1 MTHNMT
7 ELRDR
12 FYRLIKTLDEKY
24 AMSKYITEGYCP
36 EDLYNE
42 WDEFDDA
49 ADHYGVWCGTGATKF
64 VIGDEDYDYVI
75 KFQPCGVDYYDYCAK
90 EEDVY
95 LEAELR
101 NLHQHFAWTAHL
113 FDYTFE
119 DNGVVVTLPIYVMEW
134 CQCGYDFIDDEADE
148 FNYQTYIAEEG
159 LEDCDRSRDKY
170 YSDGKY
176 RLSCEERIFIWAE
189 SIWGNLEYLKKFLR
203 NMSVNDLHA
212 GNWGWCNNRIVL
224 VDYSGYGEDEGCRE
238 IDF

>member
-1 MTHNMT
+1 MRGN
-7 ELRDR
+7 
-12 FYRLIKTLDEKY
+12 
-24 AMSKYITEGYCP
+24 P
-36 EDLYNE
+36 
-42 WDEFDDA
+42 
-49 ADHYGVWCGTGATKF
+49 
-64 VIGDEDYDYVI
+64 
-75 KFQPCGVDYYDYCAK
+75 
-90 EEDVY
+90 
-95 LEAELR
+95 
-101 NLHQHFAWTAHL
+101 L
-113 FDYTFE
+113 F
-119 DNGVVVTLPIYVMEW
+119 I
-134 CQCGYDFIDDEADE
+134 IDDEADE

>member
-1 MTHNMT
+1 MTHNIE

-12 FYRLIKTLDEKY
+12 FYRLVKILDESF

-36 EDLYNE
+36 EDLFSE
-42 WDEFDDA
+42 WEEFDDA

-64 VIGDEDYDYVI
+64 VIGDEDNDYVI
-75 KFQPCGVDYYDYCAK
+75 KFQPRYVDYYDYCAK

-101 NLHQHFAWTAHL
+101 GLDKHFAWTTHL

-119 DNGVVVTLPIYVMEW
+119 YCGAVVTLPIYVMEW
-134 CQCGYDFIDDEADE
+134 CKCGYDYIDDEADE
-148 FNYQTYIAEEG
+148 FNYQTFIAEEG
-159 LEDCDRSRDKY
+159 LEDCDNSRDKY

-176 RLSCEERIFIWAE
+176 WKSCEERMFIWAE
-189 SIWGNLEYLKKFLR
+189 SMWGNLNILKDFLR
-203 NMSVNDLHA
+203 SVCVNDLHA
-212 GNWGWCNNRIVL
+212 GNWGWCGNKIVL
-224 VDYSGYGEDEGCRE
+224 VDYSGYGEDEGNRE